1 MPVKTAPSDRS
12 FGGRVSEHS
21 LDACIISDTVS
32 PRPLAVRFFATEAD
46 NEPVRDWLK
55 RLPIDERKT
64 IGADILAVQWA
75 WPVGKPL
82 VDSLGGGLWEIR
94 SSLGD
99 RIARTFFTL
108 QNQEILLLHGIIKKS
123 RTAPKHE
130 LDLARKRL
138 VLYLKANP

>member
-1 MPVKTAPSDRS
+1 MP
-12 FGGRVSEHS
+12 
-21 LDACIISDTVS
+21 VS
-32 PRPLAVRFFATEAD
+32 PRPLAVRFFATEAG

-64 IGADILAVQWA
+64 IGADILSVQWA

-99 RIARTFFTL
+99 WIARTFFTI
-108 QNQEILLLHGIIKKS
+108 QDQEILLLHGIIKKS
-123 RTAPKHE
+123 RAAPKHE

-138 VLYLKANP
+138 LIYLKANL